1 MKKVLFVC
9 IHNSARSQ
17 MAEAY
22 LNEFGKETFVA
33 ESAGLEKGSLNPFAV
48 KVMAEEGIDISNNT
62 CDSVFD
68 FHKEGR
74 HYDLVV
80 KVCDQINGERCP
92 IFPGAKATLNWNLED
107 PSSLDGSDEAKL
119 DRTRVI
125 RDQIKDRVKRLIEEY
140 A

>member
-22 LNEFGKETFVA
+22 LNDLGKDVFIA
-33 ESAGLEKGSLNPFAV
+33 ESAGLEKGSLNPYAV

-92 IFPGAKATLNWNLED
+92 IFPRAKATLNWNLED

-119 DRTRVI
+119 SRTREI